1 MRDVLGRILKHYHV
15 FCLETCTNWY
25 GKCVVD
31 SVTLDKQRYRC
42 FMAVTAVKL
51 LLLRQLRQVHHI
63 KQFEGV
69 VPGKR
74 ILPCCLVDIFLL

>member
-31 SVTLDKQRYRC
+31 IVTLDKQRYRC
-42 FMAVTAVKL
+42 IIVVTAVKL
-51 LLLRQLRQVHHI
+51 LLLCQLRQVHHI
-63 KQFEGV
+63 KQVEGV
-69 VPGKR
+69 VHCKR
-74 ILPCCLVDIFLL
+74 MLTYCLVDIFLF